1 MKIASKHE
9 KTKNTRRIW
18 IQRKIYMAIR
28 FRQNTLH
35 VDGRLVDDLFREGK
49 HHFFRGYVSF
59 REGTTFYIN
68 ASIKLIVKH
77 QMWFRFGEIHLLS
90 PI

>member
-18 IQRKIYMAIR
+18 IQRKISMAIR
-28 FRQNTLH
+28 FQQNTLH

-49 HHFFRGYVSF
+49 HHFFRGYLSF
-59 REGTTFYIN
+59 REGTQILY
-68 ASIKLIVKH
+68 
-77 QMWFRFGEIHLLS
+77 
-90 PI
+90 